1 MGFWGWSVNLG
12 QLFLYYRINFPMQV
26 KTAGFWP
33 KSRSFLQ
40 IVTNL
45 EAYGVEAGIHVN
57 DFTGHTA

>member
-1 MGFWGWSVNLG
+1 MNV
-12 QLFLYYRINFPMQV
+12 PMQV

-40 IVTNL
+40 IVTKL
-45 EAYGVEAGIHVN
+45 EAYGVEARIHMD